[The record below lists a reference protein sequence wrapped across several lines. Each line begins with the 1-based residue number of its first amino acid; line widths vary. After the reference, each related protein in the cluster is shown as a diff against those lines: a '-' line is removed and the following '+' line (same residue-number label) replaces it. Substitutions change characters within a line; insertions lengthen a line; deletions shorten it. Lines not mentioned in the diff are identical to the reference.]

1 MFRRL
6 SILALSAALFAGGT
20 ALAGEGG
27 DRTAVFHVEGMTC
40 GLCAKSIDK
49 ALRSVDGV
57 RSVEIDRDAE
67 RVAVVA
73 DTSLGMD
80 RLEATIESA
89 GRYEAE
95 LLDGRS
101 PQPASQ

>member
-1 MFRRL
+1 
-6 SILALSAALFAGGT
+6 
-20 ALAGEGG
+20 
-27 DRTAVFHVEGMTC
+27 MTF

-49 ALRSVDGV
+49 ALRGLDGV
-57 RSVEIDRDAE
+57 RSVEIDREAE

-73 DTSLGMD
+73 DTSLATD

-95 LLDGRS
+95 LLE
-101 PQPASQ
+101 